1 MEITMNKEIKANY
14 EALLQGF
21 TPFQIKQ
28 QIRNLTYN
36 AHRAM
41 YQTKEHDRFSGI
53 KEQYDLQWDRMSIA
67 QEQKLDEKDSEA
79 WNRTVN
85 FTEALDQDF
94 KHMKKINLIRQDATS
109 PNIKEWENEGSPETS
124 TAYAKKHNLMEVSQV
139 SQRP

>member
-21 TPFQIKQ
+21 TGFQLKQ
-28 QIRNLTYN
+28 QVRNLTYN

-85 FTEALDQDF
+85 FTESLDQDF
-94 KHMKKINLIRQDATS
+94 RHM
-109 PNIKEWENEGSPETS
+109 NEHIAVLNSMYKSEFGEKFE
-124 TAYAKKHNLMEVSQV
+124 YGAKKE
-139 SQRP
+139 RPVAKPLSISKAS

>member
-94 KHMKKINLIRQDATS
+94 RHM
-109 PNIKEWENEGSPETS
+109 NEHIAVLNSMYKSEFSEKFEYG
-124 TAYAKKHNLMEVSQV
+124 AKKE
-139 SQRP
+139 RPVAKPLSISKAS